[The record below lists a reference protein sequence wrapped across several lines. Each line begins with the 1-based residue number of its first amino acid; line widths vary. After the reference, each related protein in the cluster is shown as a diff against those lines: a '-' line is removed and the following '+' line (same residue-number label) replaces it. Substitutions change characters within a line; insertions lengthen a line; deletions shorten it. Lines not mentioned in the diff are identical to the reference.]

1 MKNILQA
8 FSLFLVIILCN
19 SQPESC
25 KTNGGDPCVFPF
37 EFEGV
42 RYEKCTND
50 GSNDKKHW
58 CATAT
63 DSNGTVITNNWGECN
78 LNEDST
84 CDVEKKQ
91 TQTGHPNPL
100 INFVQNIFKPKGK

>member
-1 MKNILQA
+1 MVNTNISKSEKIVA
-8 FSLFLVIILCN
+8 NTRVEKIVS
-19 SQPESC
+19 
-25 KTNGGDPCVFPF
+25 KF
-37 EFEGV
+37 EPPW
-42 RYEKCTND
+42 
-50 GSNDKKHW
+50 KHW

-63 DSNGTVITNNWGECN
+63 DSNGSVITNNWGECN